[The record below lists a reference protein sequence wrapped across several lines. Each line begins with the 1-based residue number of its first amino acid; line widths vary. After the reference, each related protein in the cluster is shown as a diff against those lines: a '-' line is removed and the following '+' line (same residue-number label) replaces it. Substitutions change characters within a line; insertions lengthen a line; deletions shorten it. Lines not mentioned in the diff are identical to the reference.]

1 MRLQQFEQ
9 ILAGTNW
16 VVAYRW
22 MPFSRDSVFFQVMNQ
37 LNLLGVQ
44 VDVFQAQDQDL
55 QAKIFYKVVAEMYA
69 PPTSL
74 LLPRLRYWNS
84 QASMNQADRIR
95 LQLNI
100 LASNPPDACTIAAL
114 EALVNAW
121 PTSRRYRQGAQ
132 VCRFGCHA
140 VGGDSVEHYVSC
152 PIVRP
157 VLTRCLPFIPAEW
170 GDGDHLSA
178 LFFAGLPCPSKSR
191 ICSIAIAFD
200 LLFSAFNSLRT
211 RHIVSSEVG
220 VRALES
226 RLRALCTSSRVVRL
240 LAQGRDPFQQ
250 SDQAA

>member
-9 ILAGTNW
+9 ILAGTDW

-22 MPFSRDSVFFQVMNQ
+22 MPFSRDSVFFLVVNQ
-37 LNLLGVQ
+37 LNLLGTQ
-44 VDVFQAQDQDL
+44 GDVFQAQDHDL
-55 QAKIFYKVVAEMYA
+55 QAKILVAKMHA
-69 PPTSL
+69 P
-74 LLPRLRYWNS
+74 LRYWNS
-84 QASMNQADRIR
+84 QASMDQAGRII

-100 LASNPPDACTIAAL
+100 LASKLPGSCAIATL
-114 EALVNAW
+114 KALVNAW

-132 VCRFGCHA
+132 ARRFGCHA

-152 PIVRP
+152 PIIRP
-157 VLTRCLPFIPAEW
+157 VLTRCLPFLPAEW

-178 LFFAGLPCPSKSR
+178 LFFADLPCPSKSR

-220 VRALES
+220 ARALES
-226 RLRALCTSSRVVRL
+226 RLRALCTSSRVARL
-240 LAQGRDPFQQ
+240 LAQGRD
-250 SDQAA
+250 